1 MTKSSRTPPPLL
13 TVRTLVILLL
23 GLLLGALVG
32 ALTYF
37 STRISMP
44 AAAVPTAALA
54 GLTAASGAVMFLHK
68 AIS

>member
-1 MTKSSRTPPPLL
+1 MTKSSPTPPLL

-23 GLLLGALVG
+23 GLLFGALAG
-32 ALTYF
+32 TLTYL
-37 STRISMP
+37 STRTSLH
-44 AAAVPTAALA
+44 ATALPTAALA